1 MFLSPRTR
9 MPDQAAPD
17 MGVAAIIAELMY
29 LRQHGHPLSADDA
42 ALLDILDTL
51 DRCERDVKASVS
63 LGQLSIE
70 STFDGHSEH
79 LPDSLADTIRQWME
93 AQATWEIAVSSLSSR
108 HRQTSKR
115 SGPRGNIAPATSI
128 RIPTSNAA
136 TRALISIINTKHW
149 IEHLSD
155 EQLVTRDPTN
165 GLRVNLSNPI
175 GFDARAAVSHL
186 TSHGASVVQTFLTL
200 ASIWRE
206 QAGGASYDT
215 YVEVFAS
222 DILRHQGR
230 QQTPR
235 GGYHQADTLSKGRD
249 VFILSRLLIPVDESE
264 ASGGTK
270 FSRFISVEQ
279 LETKVSTGTSESY
292 VRFRFHLGE
301 PFQHWMSM
309 LDRGSWEVAG
319 KLLQY
324 HPQRQK
330 YHILL
335 GICIA
340 HIAWKSRYEGNTAA
354 VVPLREVLMLSHLD
368 QHGHRPGAFVSSLED
383 ALQDLNRDGILP
395 GVRLIKPDGWMDM
408 PASQQARMI
417 LDRSVISI
425 PRLISN

>member
-1 MFLSPRTR
+1 MFLLPRTR

-79 LPDSLADTIRQWME
+79 LPDSLADTIRHWME
-93 AQATWEIAVSSLSSR
+93 AQSMWETAVSSLSNR

-149 IEHLSD
+149 TEHPSD
-155 EQLVTRDPTN
+155 EQLVTRDPTD

-175 GFDARAAVSHL
+175 GFDARAAISHL

-206 QAGGASYDT
+206 QAGDASYDT

-235 GGYHQADTLSKGRD
+235 GGYHQNDTLSKGRD
-249 VFILSRLLIPVDESE
+249 VFILSRLLIPVDDSE
-264 ASGGTK
+264 TGGGTK

-340 HIAWKSRYEGNTAA
+340 HIAWKCRYEGNTAA

-395 GVRLIKPDGWMDM
+395 GVRLNKPNGWMDM
-408 PASQQARMI
+408 PASQQARLI

-425 PRLISN
+425 PRLIS

>member
-1 MFLSPRTR
+1 

-17 MGVAAIIAELMY
+17 LGVAAIIAELMY
-29 LRQHGHPLSADDA
+29 LRQHGHPLSAEDA

-51 DRCERDVKASVS
+51 ERCERDVKASVS
-63 LGQLSIE
+63 SGQLLIA
-70 STFDGHSEH
+70 STFDGDSEH
-79 LPDSLADTIRQWME
+79 LPDSLADKIRHWME
-93 AQATWEIAVSSLSSR
+93 AQATWEIAVSSLSNR

-115 SGPRGNIAPATSI
+115 SGPRGNIAPANSI
-128 RIPTSNAA
+128 RIPTSKAA

-149 IEHLSD
+149 IEHPSD
-155 EQLVTRDPTN
+155 EQLVTRDPTD

-175 GFDARAAVSHL
+175 GFDARTAISHL

-206 QAGGASYDT
+206 QAGDARYDT

-249 VFILSRLLIPVDESE
+249 VFILSRLLVPVDESGIG
-264 ASGGTK
+264 GGTK

-309 LDRGSWEVAG
+309 LNRGSWEVAG

-324 HPQRQK
+324 HPQRHK

-335 GICIA
+335 GICLA
-340 HIAWKSRYEGNTAA
+340 HIAWKSRYEGNTTA

-417 LDRSVISI
+417 LDRSVISVS
-425 PRLISN
+425 RLISV

>member
-1 MFLSPRTR
+1 M
-9 MPDQAAPD
+9 
-17 MGVAAIIAELMY
+17 
-29 LRQHGHPLSADDA
+29 
-42 ALLDILDTL
+42 
-51 DRCERDVKASVS
+51 
-63 LGQLSIE
+63 
-70 STFDGHSEH
+70 
-79 LPDSLADTIRQWME
+79 
-93 AQATWEIAVSSLSSR
+93 
-108 HRQTSKR
+108 
-115 SGPRGNIAPATSI
+115 
-128 RIPTSNAA
+128 
-136 TRALISIINTKHW
+136 
-149 IEHLSD
+149 
-155 EQLVTRDPTN
+155 
-165 GLRVNLSNPI
+165 
-175 GFDARAAVSHL
+175 
-186 TSHGASVVQTFLTL
+186 
-200 ASIWRE
+200 
-206 QAGGASYDT
+206 
-215 YVEVFAS
+215 
-222 DILRHQGR
+222 
-230 QQTPR
+230 
-235 GGYHQADTLSKGRD
+235 
-249 VFILSRLLIPVDESE
+249 DESE

-319 KLLQY
+319 RLLQY

-395 GVRLIKPDGWMDM
+395 GVRLNKPDGWMDM

-417 LDRSVISI
+417 LDRSVVSF
-425 PRLISN
+425 PRLIIS

>member
-1 MFLSPRTR
+1 
-9 MPDQAAPD
+9 MPDLSSGERSAAA
-17 MGVAAIIAELMY
+17 VVAELMY
-29 LRQHGHPLSADDA
+29 LRQHGHELTAEDRS
-42 ALLDILDTL
+42 ILETL
-51 DRCERDVKASVS
+51 DDLERCERAVRDAVTQGDLSGSLMVS
-63 LGQLSIE
+63 EGVE
-70 STFDGHSEH
+70 N
-79 LPDSLADTIRQWME
+79 LPEPLADVIRDWMLAQSKWE
-93 AQATWEIAVSSLSSR
+93 AAIVVLSTRQKQA
-108 HRQTSKR
+108 SKR
-115 SGPRGNIAPATSI
+115 SGPRGNVTAATTI
-128 RIPTSNAA
+128 RIPTSA
-136 TRALISIINTKHW
+136 TATKALVSIINTKLW
-149 IEHLSD
+149 KEQSTD
-155 EQLVTRDPTN
+155 EQLITKVPSD
-165 GLRVNLSNPI
+165 GLRVNLSNAI
-175 GFDARAAVSHL
+175 GFDAQTAISHL
-186 TSHGASVVQTFLTL
+186 ARHGASVVQTFLTL

-206 QAGGASYDT
+206 QAGDASYDT

-249 VFILSRLLIPVDESE
+249 VFILSRLLMPVDTSD
-264 ASGGTK
+264 AGGSTT
-270 FSRFISVEQ
+270 FARFISVEQ
-279 LETKVSTGTSESY
+279 LETKVSPGTTESY

-335 GICIA
+335 GICLA
-340 HIAWKSRYEGNTAA
+340 NLAWKQRYEERSTA
-354 VVPLREVLMLSHLD
+354 VVPLREILMVSNLN

-395 GVRLIKPDGWMDM
+395 GVRLNKPDGWMDM
-408 PASQQARMI
+408 PAAQQARAI

-425 PRLISN
+425 PNVITSD